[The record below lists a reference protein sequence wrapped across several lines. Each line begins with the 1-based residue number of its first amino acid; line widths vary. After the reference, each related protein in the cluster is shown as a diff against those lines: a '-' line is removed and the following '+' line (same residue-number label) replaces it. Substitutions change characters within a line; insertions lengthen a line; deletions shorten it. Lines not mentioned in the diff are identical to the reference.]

1 MVESL
6 NALLLAHERIGVD
19 TNIVIYYIEE
29 NPLYLPVIEQIFDAI
44 DEKRNIGITSYV
56 TLLEVLVKPMQ
67 YNRLDLVELYKE
79 ILTSAFKMIL
89 LDENVAIKAAELRA
103 KYKIRTPDSIQ
114 IAATIV
120 ANGSLFITNDTK
132 LKRVTDIEVLV
143 LKDIVEQIQ

>member
-143 LKDIVEQIQ
+143 